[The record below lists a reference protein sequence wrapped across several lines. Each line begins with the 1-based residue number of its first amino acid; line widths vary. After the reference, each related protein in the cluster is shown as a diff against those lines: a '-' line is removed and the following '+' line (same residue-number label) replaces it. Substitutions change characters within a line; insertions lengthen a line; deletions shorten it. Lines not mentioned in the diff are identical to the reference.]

1 MSTNNRI
8 LHTRNVSIGFSGKKD
23 NTRAIYSDINV
34 SAGESELVALF
45 GPNGI
50 GKSTLLRSLVRLL
63 SPVSGD
69 IYLYENN
76 INSLSGNNLAKQ
88 VGFVS
93 TETVSVNNLTVYDL
107 VSLGRYPYTGWLG
120 RLHQQDIEKV
130 EDAINMVGISSLRN
144 KYINQISDGERQ
156 RTMIAKTLAQDTA
169 VIVLDEPTAFLD
181 LPNKYEVVHL
191 LHKLAGE
198 RGKTIV
204 FSTHDLNI
212 AIQEADKIW
221 LMLPEGIMQGS
232 PEDLILEGS
241 FGKMFEHTNLMFNT
255 GKGEFRIKR
264 DLRRRTGLR
273 GPKKEVWWTRNALE
287 RIGIEVRD
295 NESNDIMIT
304 ITFIGGKRLWKVS
317 AGNSTRH
324 LESIYDLCVHLADI
338 YTRDQ
343 DYQTS

>member
-23 NTRAIYSDINV
+23 NTGAIYSDINV
-34 SAGESELVALF
+34 SAGKSELVALF

-120 RLHQQDIEKV
+120 RLNQQDIEKV

-241 FGKMFEHTNLMFNT
+241 FGKMFENTNLMFNT
-255 GKGEFRIKR
+255 GKGEFRIRR
-264 DLRRRTGLR
+264 DLRHKIGLR

-287 RIGIEVRD
+287 RIGIGVRD

-304 ITFIGGKRLWKVS
+304 IILSRDKRSWKVS
-317 AGNSTRH
+317 AGNTTRH
-324 LESIYDLCVHLADI
+324 FESIYDLCFYLADI
-338 YTRDQ
+338 NTRDQ
-343 DYQTS
+343 Y